1 MPHVPRLVR
10 YSMAEKINLLFI
22 EVIELILTAGY
33 AGKEH
38 KAPVIQKASVKLDSL
53 KFFIQLAWEMKA
65 FDTKKF
71 TALAMPLVEAGKMLG
86 GWQKQ
91 SLNETPS
98 RQGRS

>member
-10 YSMAEKINLLFI
+10 YSLAEKINLLFI

-33 AGKEH
+33 ATKEQ
-38 KAPVIQKASVKLDSL
+38 KIPIIQKASIKLDSL

-65 FDTKKF
+65 FDTKQF
-71 TALAMPLVEAGKMLG
+71 TKLSTPLVTVGKMLG